1 MVTMTKK
8 ASVSS
13 RKPGPSAKPISRRL
27 RRSAEIRERLFRSAL
42 DLFARKGF
50 ANTTVEDI
58 TEAADVGKG
67 TFFNYFPSKDHILL
81 AFGEMQLAKLEA
93 AIEEAR
99 SNQTSVEQFLRALP
113 ERMTQEPTRNP
124 AIVRTLLQ
132 AYLSTSAVREAMV
145 DMQRRVQAVHTQII
159 QMGQERGEIRT
170 DFPAGEMASV
180 FRQTIFGTLLMW
192 SLYGDASLSE
202 RMRTA
207 FDILWSGL
215 APRNLALASSVAPLF
230 TCGD

>member
-1 MVTMTKK
+1 MTKK

-13 RKPGPSAKPISRRL
+13 RKLGPAAKPISRRL

-42 DLFARKGF
+42 DLFAKKGF

-93 AIEEAR
+93 AVAEAR

-170 DFPAGEMASV
+170 DVPAGEMASV

-215 APRNLALASSVAPLF
+215 APRNPAPASGAVPLF